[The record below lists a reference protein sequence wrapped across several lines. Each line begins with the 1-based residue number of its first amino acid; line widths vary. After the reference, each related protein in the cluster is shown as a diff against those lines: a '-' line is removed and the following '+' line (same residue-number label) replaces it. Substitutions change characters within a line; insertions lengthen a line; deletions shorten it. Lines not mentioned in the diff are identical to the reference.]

1 MHASTSKSLFSPTS
15 CKLYQS
21 QLPLA
26 CFCFC
31 WFRVYTR
38 SGRLRA
44 SKPMG
49 CKKLWT
55 FDAEKFGG
63 KAWQQLYDAT
73 TLRRCGDAI
82 WWKFGKKQSY
92 THGFCHGN
100 MRTREAGWKVDH
112 RLTAFQLNV
121 SLVFFS
127 IFIFT
132 FLSMTASSSEE
143 KSRWC
148 TQKLPRSDGNA
159 QRKRQAIFFHILAFP
174 S

>member
-49 CKKLWT
+49 CKKLWRKSIT
-55 FDAEKFGG
+55 
-63 KAWQQLYDAT
+63 LAT

-127 IFIFT
+127 ISSLLSWAWRRVLLKKNRDDVRRNSLEVTAMRRGSGKPFSFT
-132 FLSMTASSSEE
+132 F
-143 KSRWC
+143 
-148 TQKLPRSDGNA
+148 
-159 QRKRQAIFFHILAFP
+159 
-174 S
+174 